1 MLLSALYLSHA
12 LSASC
17 LARAVMGA
25 KFDGE
30 ITPSATS
37 GHCSSTSVPAR
48 LVMPK
53 IILGLIRWRLSSLS
67 EAQLLVVW
75 VRLKY
80 TSALALRSLVTWAPI
95 SVSSQG
101 QSTTSTTW

>member
-12 LSASC
+12 LSAIC
-17 LARAVMGA
+17 FARAVIGA

-48 LVMPK
+48 LVMPT
-53 IILGLIRWRLSSLS
+53 IIFGLIRWRFSSLND
-67 EAQLLVVW
+67 AQLEIVW

-95 SVSSQG
+95 SVSC
-101 QSTTSTTW
+101 